1 MSGSAGNGLQ
11 ASVCAPSS
19 RDGKNTVFSVLYVD
33 DEPTILAPTKLYL
46 EKRGHFLVDTT
57 MTVDDALQKIQTNS
71 YDVIISDYQ
80 MPGKDGIEFL
90 RTLRDAG
97 NQIPFIIFTGKG
109 DEEVVIEAYA
119 SGADFYLA
127 KGGNPRAMYVDLVNK
142 VEQIVNRRRVEGA
155 LKESEELFRT
165 LFNNANDSI
174 FVHEMLPE
182 GIPGRYIM
190 ANDIACTRLGF
201 TREELLRMCPD
212 EILSPKCVDKIPAL
226 SLTIQRRGHA
236 TFDNIYRKKDGT
248 EFPVEVNAHLFELHG
263 KQLILS
269 IARDITERKNM
280 EDAIRAS
287 EQRLHAIIDGSS
299 IPQFVINKNHEVIYW
314 NRALERYSGI
324 ESHDVRLTKNAWKAF
339 YKTSRPLLADLLVD
353 EKLDEIPVWYEGKYS
368 NSRYVDDAFEFTDF
382 FPYFGKHGTWLHGTA
397 VAIRDDQGVIV
408 GALETLEDVTDRK
421 NAEKELVSS
430 EKYLK
435 TIFDSVQTG
444 LVITDPETYAII
456 DANPAAVKM
465 IGKEK
470 RDIVG
475 AVCATFL
482 CHTAVKS
489 PLADDGKRSPFS
501 ECILFN
507 PDGRK
512 IPILKTSIPVVISG
526 KSLMLESFLDI
537 TDRKRAEDA
546 MQTAFAELEQ
556 KVEERTSEL
565 NELNRNLQSEAKE
578 RKRVMEELLASE
590 EKYRS
595 LVEQTNDLVF
605 HIDKDG
611 YLTYISP
618 NISSILGYAEK
629 DCLGK
634 SPAEFMPEHAGDF
647 FHSLHEEN
655 IRLRQPVTGV
665 ELTFLDSRKISHIFE
680 VNGTPHI
687 SPDGVFLGFS
697 GIARDITER
706 KALQDSV
713 AASLKE
719 KEILLKEIHHRVK
732 NNMQVISSLLNLQA
746 KMIKDVKSRDV
757 IKESQN
763 RVMSIALVH
772 EKLYQSKNLAEID
785 YLEYLKKIAENLL
798 QSYGISPKT
807 IAIRIH
813 AENIVIPID
822 KAIPLSLIINEM
834 ITNSLKYAFPD
845 NRTGTI
851 VVDIRRD
858 GDRYTLVMQDDG
870 IGLPETVTLDQTDTL
885 GLQLV
890 NSLVRQIQ
898 GTITLNR
905 GSGTGYTITFTIEP
919 TQGGE
924 QFE

>member
-1 MSGSAGNGLQ
+1 MSGSFRNNLQ
-11 ASVCAPSS
+11 ASVCDPSS
-19 RDGKNTVFSVLYVD
+19 KDTKNTVFSVLYVD
-33 DEPTILAPTKLYL
+33 DEPTILAPTKLFL
-46 EKRGHFLVDTT
+46 EKRGHFLVDTS
-57 MTVDDALQKIQTNS
+57 MSVDDALQKIRKCT

-80 MPGKDGIEFL
+80 MPGKDGIQFL

-174 FVHEMLPE
+174 FVHEMLHE
-182 GIPGRYIM
+182 GISGRYIM
-190 ANDIACTRLGF
+190 ANDIACTRLGY
-201 TREELLRMCPD
+201 TREELLRMSPD
-212 EILSPKCVDKIPAL
+212 DILSPKCSDKTPAL
-226 SLTIQRRGHA
+226 TLTIQKRGHA

-287 EQRLHAIIDGSS
+287 EQLLHAIIDGSS

-314 NRALERYSGI
+314 NRALETYSGI

-339 YKTSRPLLADLLVD
+339 YKATRPLLADLLVD
-353 EKLDEIPVWYEGKYS
+353 ERLDEIPHWYDGKYC
-368 NSRYVDDAFEFTDF
+368 NSRYVEDAFEFTDF
-382 FPYFGKHGTWLHGTA
+382 FPYFGKKGTWLHGTA
-397 VAIRDDQGVIV
+397 VAIRDDQGTIV
-408 GALETLEDVTDRK
+408 GALETLEDITDRK

-444 LVITDPETYAII
+444 LVITDPKTHVIV

-465 IGKEK
+465 IGKNKQE
-470 RDIVG
+470 IVG
-475 AVCATFL
+475 SVCATFL
-482 CHTAVKS
+482 CHTSVNS
-489 PLADDGKRSPFS
+489 PIAGNGKNSPFS
-501 ECILFN
+501 ECVLFN

-512 IPILKTSIPVVISG
+512 IPILKTSIPVVISE

-565 NELNRNLQSEAKE
+565 HEMNRNLQTEANE
-578 RKRVMEELLASE
+578 RKRVMAELTVSE

-605 HIDKDG
+605 QINMEGHI
-611 YLTYISP
+611 TYISP
-618 NISSILGYAEK
+618 NISTILGYTVVE
-629 DCLGK
+629 CLGR
-634 SPAEFMPEHAGDF
+634 SPSAFMPGNTEVF
-647 FHSLHEEN
+647 FQSLHEEN
-655 IRLRQPVTGV
+655 IRLRQPVSGV
-665 ELTFLDSRKISHIFE
+665 ELTFLDRKKVPHIFE
-680 VNGTPHI
+680 VNGTPHTR
-687 SPDGVFLGFS
+687 PDGTFLGFS

-706 KALQDSV
+706 KALQDRV

-746 KMIKDVKSRDV
+746 KFIKDAKSREV
-757 IKESQN
+757 IQESQN

-798 QSYGISPKT
+798 QSYGISPRT
-807 IAIRIH
+807 VAIRIH
-813 AENIVIPID
+813 AENIVFPID

-845 NRTGTI
+845 NRAGTI
-851 VVDIRRD
+851 IIDIRKED
-858 GDRYTLVMQDDG
+858 DHYTLILQDDG

-890 NSLVRQIQ
+890 NSLVHQIQ
-898 GTITLNR
+898 GTISLNR
-905 GSGTGYTITFTIEP
+905 GPGTGYTITFTLES
-919 TQGGE
+919 TQGDHYE
-924 QFE
+924 